1 MPIKNRTPFWKLTLC
16 HQNTCEVPKIFWHIL
31 CFNLY
36 KRTFFVRI
44 LIVFSFPELFLIKKR
59 LFCYSG
65 WFQPTKYPIV
75 LAIKTNRCTQQHARY
90 AVQLSKQL
98 MWRFKRNWT
107 MWVQVI
113 WAEAKYSGWR
123 AQFWGALEGTQN
135 LLIFVG
141 IVGTLYFVRYD
152 RISFSVWNICEFLS
166 IGELVFSW
174 NIMLPPAHIWK
185 TLSAQ
190 IFVQVS

>member
-1 MPIKNRTPFWKLTLC
+1 MPIKNRTSFWKLTLC
-16 HQNTCEVPKIFWHIL
+16 HQILARFQKYFDTFYVSIFING
-31 CFNLY
+31 F
-36 KRTFFVRI
+36 FFVHI

-65 WFQPTKYPIV
+65 WFQPAKYPIV

-90 AVQLSKQL
+90 VVQLSKQL
-98 MWRFKRNWT
+98 MWRFKPNWT

-113 WAEAKYSGWR
+113 WTEAKYSGWR

-141 IVGTLYFVRYD
+141 IVGTLYLIRFD

-174 NIMLPPAHIWK
+174 NAMLPPAHTRK
-185 TLSAQ
+185 SLSVQ